1 MAKTRSKPASDSHIP
16 VPDKQTVAHYID
28 DQAVESGTG
37 ESSELSE
44 APDCSTDQSMRNF
57 IVSDNTISSS
67 QGDSASIQED
77 VITSPAS
84 TAQPGSATLPH
95 PGDLTEDR
103 PTSSTA
109 PAASVNSGEGF
120 MDEDLVD
127 ASADAA
133 SKVKKRHRAVYSS
146 ESEPED
152 LMAITKDDRGEIKLQ
167 PFTTGNNHQ
176 ESVNNRCEVLWRPII
191 LWLCP
196 GCWIPGIKNVGVR
209 ILLVQAKT
217 GSGTANDSDP
227 LHQFQTQTGSCILQ
241 TRLLTLQIGNLKK
254 SGYRPQKQS
263 GAWGV
268 SRSVGVYISSTIN
281 I

>member
-133 SKVKKRHRAVYSS
+133 SKKAPCCYSS

-167 PFTTGNNHQ
+167 LLPPAITTRSKQPLRGSLATDH
-176 ESVNNRCEVLWRPII
+176 SVALSRMLDSRDKK
-191 LWLCP
+191 L
-196 GCWIPGIKNVGVR
+196 
-209 ILLVQAKT
+209 QAKT